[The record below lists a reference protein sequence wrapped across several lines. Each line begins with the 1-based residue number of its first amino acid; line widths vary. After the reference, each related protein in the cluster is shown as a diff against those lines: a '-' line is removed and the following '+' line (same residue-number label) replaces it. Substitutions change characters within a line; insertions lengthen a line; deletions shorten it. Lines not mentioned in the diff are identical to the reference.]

1 MQKDFKIPRDKVMYS
16 LEILKKCSDE
26 CQEKKFLILHMQ
38 QWADLAIFIPSPI
51 SKTTEYNQKNL
62 PRGVTVQITGLIS
75 VAGIRQ
81 LRR

>member
-51 SKTTEYNQKNL
+51 SKTTEYN
-62 PRGVTVQITGLIS
+62 
-75 VAGIRQ
+75 
-81 LRR
+81 